1 MNRREYSASETAQ
14 RFCPQEPSPELA
26 PSSLG
31 EVHGPQLNPASLQ
44 RQKICVIVCGMH
56 RTGTSAITRVVN
68 LLGADI
74 AKQLVPPKSDNI
86 RGYWESSAVVRI
98 HNNLLQ
104 ALGTSS
110 GDPLPLPDG
119 WLESIPAQQA
129 KRELAS
135 TIESEFADINL
146 FVVKDPRISRVLPLW
161 LDLLDEIGIEAIV
174 VIPFRNPLE
183 VAASLKAR
191 DRMSLATSLL
201 LYVYSYLDTEQ
212 ASRGRRRCF
221 VRYHQ
226 FLDDWRQ
233 LERKLRDLLG
243 ARLPPMNQEQS
254 KEIEHYLTAD
264 LYHQRHSRDELGRL
278 PQIPGIVVDLFDRL
292 NDIVD
297 SGDSALSRT
306 SFDELRKQA
315 DDAALLFREQRA
327 TLNERIHALEGSVS
341 WRVTAP
347 LRWMRAK
354 PSAWVRSLSSLLD
367 RSSEGSMPSP

>member
-1 MNRREYSASETAQ
+1 
-14 RFCPQEPSPELA
+14 
-26 PSSLG
+26 
-31 EVHGPQLNPASLQ
+31 
-44 RQKICVIVCGMH
+44 
-56 RTGTSAITRVVN
+56 
-68 LLGADI
+68 
-74 AKQLVPPKSDNI
+74 
-86 RGYWESSAVVRI
+86 
-98 HNNLLQ
+98 LLQ

-135 TIESEFADINL
+135 TIESEFADSNL

-226 FLDDWRQ
+226 LLDDWRQ
-233 LERKLRDLLG
+233 LERKLRELLG

-254 KEIEHYLTAD
+254 KEIERYLTAD
-264 LYHQRHSRDELGRL
+264 LYHQRHSRDELARL
-278 PQIPGIVVDLFDRL
+278 PQVPGIVVDLFDRL
-292 NDIVD
+292 NDVVD
-297 SGDSALSRT
+297 SGDSASSQR
-306 SFDELRKQA
+306 SFDRIRRQA
-315 DDAALLFREQRA
+315 DDAAMLFRELVISERA
-327 TLNERIHALEGSVS
+327 VMNEQIHTLEGSTS

-347 LRWMRAK
+347 LRWMK
-354 PSAWVRSLSSLLD
+354 DKLSWVRSLSLLL
-367 RSSEGSMPSP
+367 RSQL